1 MGKKNVFSAS
11 YWLKVISVIM
21 TKFGLFVMI
30 TIMTHVMVMNILMA
44 VMMMMMQ
51 YNDIIPVGE
60 QKP

>member
-11 YWLKVISVIM
+11 YWLKVILVIM

-30 TIMTHVMVMNILMA
+30 TIMTHVMVMNILMT
-44 VMMMMMQ
+44 VMMMMRQ

>member
-1 MGKKNVFSAS
+1 
-11 YWLKVISVIM
+11 M

-30 TIMTHVMVMNILMA
+30 TIMTHVMVINILMT
-44 VMMMMMQ
+44 VMMMMMMMMQ